1 MNHEALGRI
10 LMLVGA
16 GILGMGALIHFF
28 GGRLGWFGRLPGDIS
43 YRGENVQFFFPL
55 TTLLIL
61 NALIWAVLKFIA
73 WLRDR

>member
-1 MNHEALGRI
+1 MNHEALGKI

-16 GILGMGALIHFF
+16 GILGIGGVVYFL
-28 GGRLGWFGRLPGDIS
+28 GGRMGWFGRLPGDIS

-61 NALIWAVLKFIA
+61 NALIWAVWKLISWFK
-73 WLRDR
+73 DR